1 MQSRR
6 KTIPAACLRIPR
18 LLGALILGLALAGC
32 SIKRIAVNQLGN
44 ALASGG
50 SVYSSDDDPELIR
63 AALPFSLKLIESL
76 LAESPEHTGLL
87 MAATSGFTQ
96 FSYAFVQVD
105 AEKVE
110 LEDVEAAD
118 VIRNR
123 ARRLYLRARDYGLRG
138 MDVNHPGFAAQLRD
152 NPTETVSAA
161 EREDVAWLYWLAA
174 SWGAAISISKDNP
187 QLISEQVIVEALID
201 RALQLDEAF
210 DQGAIHSFLISYE
223 MVRQGAEGDPAARA
237 QRHFERA
244 IALSKGKLAG
254 PYVTYAESVMIQ
266 KQDAK
271 TFQSLLEKALAI
283 DADAVPQSRLMN
295 LIMQNR
301 AKWLLSRLDE
311 LFLMTNNP

>member
-1 MQSRR
+1 
-6 KTIPAACLRIPR
+6 
-18 LLGALILGLALAGC
+18 LILGLALAGC